1 MLASQ
6 GRARHTRLLMKCC
19 AFSLICLW
27 FACAVLE
34 GASLPR
40 LRVASD
46 RRHLETA
53 DARPFFLLGDT
64 AWELCHRLDR
74 EETLLYLKKRAEQ
87 GYNMIFTVALAE
99 FEFDLPNAAGEM
111 PLENND
117 PTRPR
122 EAYFAHVDWV
132 IDEAAALGMYTA
144 LLPTWGDKWNKKWGR
159 GPEIFSPENA
169 AFFGEW
175 LGRRYADKPVI
186 WVLGG
191 DRPVENETHR
201 AIIRAMAAGLK
212 KGDGG
217 KHLMTYHP
225 QGRKNSSDFWPDES
239 WLDFHM
245 FQSGHAQRFSA
256 NYEMNAKN
264 LALPALKPTLDGE
277 PCYEDH
283 PVRGLM
289 KDGKA
294 TEWFD
299 ARDVRMAAW
308 RSVLSGACGHVY
320 GTHSIWQFHDLT
332 KRKQQTDA
340 RTPWKEALELPGGKQ
355 MGVMRRIIEKQFY
368 MEGLDWTRL
377 RRDDS
382 LVTLNGIEVTSEN
395 KPMAAVTEDGSFAV
409 VYVPGMLKN
418 GLFFNGHKQMGGG
431 VPEVAM
437 VLGPATGDFLS
448 VAATVSGAGP
458 VYMPMPNLGK
468 EPWKGDWL
476 LVLKKAKP

>member
-1 MLASQ
+1 MSMRFLV
-6 GRARHTRLLMKCC
+6 
-19 AFSLICLW
+19 FSLL
-27 FACAVLE
+27 LGLGSLH
-34 GASLPR
+34 GADLPE
-40 LRVASD
+40 LRVSAD
-46 RRHLETA
+46 KRHLETA
-53 DARPFFLLGDT
+53 DGKPFFMLGDT
-64 AWELCHRLDR
+64 AWELFHRLDR
-74 EETLLYLKKRAEQ
+74 EETQIYLKKRAEQ
-87 GYNMIFTVALAE
+87 GFNTVFAVALAE
-99 FEFDLPNAAGEM
+99 FEFHLPNAAGEL

-117 PTRPR
+117 PTKPR

-132 IDEAAALGMYTA
+132 IDEAAKLGLRTA
-144 LLPTWGDKWNKKWGR
+144 LLPTWGDKWNKKWGK
-159 GPEIFSPENA
+159 GPEIFTPENA
-169 AFFGEW
+169 AVFCEW
-175 LGRRYADKPVI
+175 LGKRYADKPVV

-191 DRPVENETHR
+191 DRPIENDTHR

-217 KHLMTYHP
+217 KHLITFHP
-225 QGRKNSSDFWPDES
+225 QGRKNSSDFWPDEF

-245 FQSGHAQRFSA
+245 FQSGHAQRFFA
-256 NYEMNAKN
+256 NYDMNAKN
-264 LALPALKPTLDGE
+264 LSLPALKPTLDGE

-289 KDGKA
+289 KDGKP

-299 ARDVRMAAW
+299 DKDVRVAAW

-340 RTPWKEALELPGGKQ
+340 RTPWKEALDLPGANQ
-355 MGVMRRIIEKQFY
+355 MGVLRKIIDKQFLT
-368 MEGLDWTRL
+368 EGLDWTKL

-395 KPMAAVTEDGSFAV
+395 KPMAAMTEDGNLAV
-409 VYVPGMLKN
+409 IYVPGYAKN

-431 VPEVAM
+431 IPETAM
-437 VLGPATGDFLS
+437 ALDPVTGDFLS
-448 VAATVSGAGP
+448 AAATVSGAGP

-476 LVLKKAKP
+476 LVLRKAKK